1 MTTNTTLAVNLDY
14 SVLLKMLYTLQV
26 VTNILPQSILDWEAL
41 FTMRSKE
48 LVNLFYK
55 AGHVMS
61 YRDVLRLYTD
71 LGENTLKTMD
81 ENSAIVPPNLVR
93 GRFVPFSTDNVDINE
108 ATLDATQVASWQR
121 DPTTANL
128 LDGIKLSTV
137 RKLCIPDV
145 MNDISPVK
153 KRVIDEC
160 PFTKDNTAE

>member
-1 MTTNTTLAVNLDY
+1 
-14 SVLLKMLYTLQV
+14 MLYTLAV
-26 VTNILPQSILDWEAL
+26 VTNILPQNILDWEAL

-93 GRFVPFSTDNVDINE
+93 GRFVHFSTENVDI
-108 ATLDATQVASWQR
+108 TRPL
-121 DPTTANL
+121 
-128 LDGIKLSTV
+128 
-137 RKLCIPDV
+137 
-145 MNDISPVK
+145 
-153 KRVIDEC
+153 
-160 PFTKDNTAE
+160 